1 MRTRFVTIGAVLLVT
16 VLASLVLVAPGAPEP
31 ARVAATLRLDWVPGA
46 HHIGPILAAK
56 RGYYAR
62 EGLDLEVKPGKGSS
76 STVQLVATG
85 GDLFGFADAGVMALA
100 ISRGAPVVMVA
111 NPTPVGANGAI
122 TIGVPMTSP
131 KDYEGKKIGL
141 VPGESSHAILQALLK
156 KYNIPETSYRVIAV
170 EASSK
175 VPALLAGKVDTIP
188 GFRFGDFLR
197 AYTQNPDTKIKL
209 FSDWGI
215 NVLGNGYLVT
225 TKTLAEKPDLVRGFV
240 RATIRGWTDTIADPT
255 AGVDAL
261 LAAFP
266 DTNRRFAE
274 LGLPLVIEHM
284 HTPATSG
291 KPLGWMS
298 EEDWKATIDLLKTT
312 GLEGDRPLSAY
323 YRNMVE

>member
-1 MRTRFVTIGAVLLVT
+1 MHTARI
-16 VLASLVLVAPGAPEP
+16 LVAVPVLFALMAGLSPTAVEAQKP
-31 ARVAATLRLDWVPGA
+31 AVAATLRLDWVPGP

-56 RGYYAR
+56 RGYYAK
-62 EGLDLEVKPGKGSS
+62 EGLDLEVKPGKGSG

-100 ISRGAPVVMVA
+100 LSKGAPVIMVA
-111 NPTPVGANGAI
+111 NPTPVGPNGAI
-122 TIGVPMTSP
+122 TVGWQMTAP

-141 VPGESSHAILQALLK
+141 VPGESSHAILQAVFK
-156 KYNIPETSYRVIAV
+156 KYNIPESSYRIIAV
-170 EASSK
+170 EAATK
-175 VPALLAGKVDTIP
+175 VPALLSGKVDTIP

-197 AYTQNPDTKIKL
+197 AYTQNPQTKIKL
-209 FSDWGI
+209 FADWGI
-215 NVLGNGYLVT
+215 NVLGNGYVVN

-240 RATIRGWTDTIADPT
+240 RATMHGWKDAIADQK

-261 LAAFP
+261 MAAFP

-284 HTPATSG
+284 HTPATKG
-291 KPLGWMS
+291 EPLGWMA
-298 EEDWKATIDLLKTT
+298 EEDWKATIELLKTT

>member
-1 MRTRFVTIGAVLLVT
+1 MVHAPLTAEIETYAQELRGPLDQLA
-16 VLASLVLVAPGAPEP
+16 ASL
-31 ARVAATLRLDWVPGA
+31 
-46 HHIGPILAAK
+46 
-56 RGYYAR
+56 
-62 EGLDLEVKPGKGSS
+62 EGLTSAQRAWRPPTGTANSAAVIVSHVVDRGA
-76 STVQLVATG
+76 LVERIRHAGLHLGEFRLTR
-85 GDLFGFADAGVMALA
+85 LFGFADAGVMALA
-100 ISRGAPVVMVA
+100 ISRGAPVIMVA

-122 TIGVPMTSP
+122 TVGWQMNTP

-141 VPGESSHAILQALLK
+141 VPGESSHAILQAVLK
-156 KYNIPETSYRVIAV
+156 RYNVPESSYRVIAI

-175 VPALLAGKVDTIP
+175 VPALLSGKVDTIP

-197 AYTQNPDTKIKL
+197 AYTQNADTKIKL

-215 NVLGNGYLVT
+215 NALGNGYLVT

-240 RATIRGWTDTIADPT
+240 RATIHGWTDTIADPH

-274 LGLPLVIEHM
+274 SGLPLVIEHM
-284 HTPATSG
+284 HTPATKG
-291 KPLGWMS
+291 KPLGWMA
-298 EEDWKATIDLLKTT
+298 EEDWKATIDLLKTS

>member
-1 MRTRFVTIGAVLLVT
+1 MRTRVLTRGAALLLATLVYFT
-16 VLASLVLVAPGAPEP
+16 VVPAGTPEQ

-46 HHIGPILAAK
+46 HHIGPILAAR

-62 EGLDLEVKPGKGSS
+62 EGLDLDVKPGKGSG
-76 STVQLVATG
+76 STVQLVASG

-100 ISRGAPVVMVA
+100 VSRGAPVIMVA

-122 TIGVPMTSP
+122 TLGWQMATP

-141 VPGESSHAILQALLK
+141 VPGESSHAILQAVLK
-156 KYNIPETSYRVIAV
+156 KYNVPESSYRVIAV

-175 VPALLAGKVDTIP
+175 VPALLSGKVDTIP

-197 AYTQNPDTKIKL
+197 AYTQNADTKIKL

-240 RATIRGWTDTIADPT
+240 RATIHGWTDTIADPR

-284 HTPATSG
+284 HTPATQG
-291 KPLGWMS
+291 KPLGWMA
-298 EEDWKATIDLLKTT
+298 EEDWKATIDLLRTS
-312 GLEGDRPLSAY
+312 GLEGERPLSAY

>member
-1 MRTRFVTIGAVLLVT
+1 MRTRFVLVSAAVLFAGLVG
-16 VLASLVLVAPGAPEP
+16 LGLVRAAEP
-31 ARVAATLRLDWVPGA
+31 VRVPATLRLDWVPGA
-46 HHIGPILAAK
+46 HHIGPILAAR

-62 EGLDLEVKPGKGSS
+62 DGLDVEIKPGKGST

-85 GDLFGFADAGVMALA
+85 ADTFGFADAGVMALA
-100 ISRGAPVVMVA
+100 VARGAPVVMVA

-122 TIGVPMTSP
+122 TVGVPMKTP
-131 KDYEGKKIGL
+131 RDYEGKKIGL

-156 KYNIPETSYRVIAV
+156 RYNIPEASYRVIAV
-170 EASSK
+170 EAASK
-175 VPALLAGKVDTIP
+175 VPALLSGRVDTIP

-197 AYTQNPDTKIKL
+197 AYTQNPDTKITL
-209 FSDWGI
+209 FAEWGI

-225 TKTLAEKPDLVRGFV
+225 TKTLADKPDLVRAFV
-240 RATIRGWTDTIADPT
+240 RATIHGWTDAVADPK
-255 AGVDAL
+255 AGVEAL

-284 HTPATSG
+284 HTAATTG
-291 KPLGWMS
+291 KPLGWMA
-298 EEDWKATIDLLKTT
+298 EEDWKATIDLLKAS
-312 GLEGDRPLSAY
+312 GLEGDRPLSTY